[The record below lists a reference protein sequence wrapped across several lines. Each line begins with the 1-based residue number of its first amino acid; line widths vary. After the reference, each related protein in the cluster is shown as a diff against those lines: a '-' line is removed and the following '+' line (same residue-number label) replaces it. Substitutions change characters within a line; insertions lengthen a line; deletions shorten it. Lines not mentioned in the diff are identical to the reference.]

1 MLKVLEDALYVF
13 ADLTRYYRGDDFPNG
28 FGMLVTS
35 GDRTTG
41 QQRQLGSAAVRDAA
55 LVGPDAA
62 IDFDRPQR
70 TGRGP
75 TGIAL
80 YTGPGSGFF
89 PLDPGY
95 SGGAGPLMAYGPYPV
110 APVGTSQ
117 HEYGAAFDAVPIVPE
132 SKKAAAQQI
141 AGRIA
146 AQVGLVWGSSADPV
160 HFALFPRQ
168 VWSQILPAVRQG
180 ISSRELTNLWLQL
193 RGSAEML
200 NRPEVASVLGIPIV
214 PRPLLSSG
222 SGNEFGFMYGHGN
235 VPDGYIGQV
244 TDPDSPTPG

>member
-35 GDRTTG
+35 GDRTAG
-41 QQRQLGSAAVRDAA
+41 QQGQLANRDAA
-55 LVGPDAA
+55 L
-62 IDFDRPQR
+62 DFDGGPVRL
-70 TGRGP
+70 GGP
-75 TGIAL
+75 TGIAN
-80 YTGPGSGFF
+80 F
-89 PLDPGY
+89 
-95 SGGAGPLMAYGPYPV
+95 GPYPV